1 MFNPNEKAL
10 KTCTAVLSQF
20 VPDVIIEM
28 TIPKTNKLIVIN
40 KILLLFIISSF
51 RAIISTVWFLSI
63 FSKIEWEHTMAVV
76 CSFLYA
82 HKHLAPKKAFI
93 WSTDKLFKKDWYI

>member
-10 KTCTAVLSQF
+10 KTCTAVLSQLL
-20 VPDVIIEM
+20 PDVIIEM

-51 RAIISTVWFLSI
+51 RDILITV
-63 FSKIEWEHTMAVV
+63 
-76 CSFLYA
+76 
-82 HKHLAPKKAFI
+82 
-93 WSTDKLFKKDWYI
+93 

>member
-10 KTCTAVLSQF
+10 ETCTAVLSQF

-51 RAIISTVWFLSI
+51 RAIISTV
-63 FSKIEWEHTMAVV
+63 
-76 CSFLYA
+76 
-82 HKHLAPKKAFI
+82 
-93 WSTDKLFKKDWYI
+93 

>member
-1 MFNPNEKAL
+1 MMFNPNEKAL

-51 RAIISTVWFLSI
+51 CATISTVWFLSI
-63 FSKIEWEHTMAVV
+63 FS
-76 CSFLYA
+76 
-82 HKHLAPKKAFI
+82 
-93 WSTDKLFKKDWYI
+93 

>member
-10 KTCTAVLSQF
+10 ETCTAVLSQF

-51 RAIISTVWFLSI
+51 CDILITSDFYQ
-63 FSKIEWEHTMAVV
+63 
-76 CSFLYA
+76 SFPRRLTGA
-82 HKHLAPKKAFI
+82 H
-93 WSTDKLFKKDWYI
+93 DR